1 MHRMDASDTSPRE
14 GRRQFGVFEFELR
27 TGELS
32 KDGRPVALRPQAQRL
47 LALLVASAGNV
58 VSRAE
63 IQRELWSGDTFVD
76 FDQGV
81 NHAIRELRAALGDV
95 AEAPRFIQ
103 TLPRRGY
110 RFVAPV
116 RALEGALP
124 STEVTAPTPVAQ
136 EPSSPGVGG
145 GTRFRERW
153 LAGAAGL
160 VLIGALAVGFLVLR
174 TSADAALTPP
184 RTLAIRPFV
193 TSSTDPATGTGLA
206 DAIAARLGGQQ
217 ALAIQRGRAG
227 TADDGAATTHVLS
240 GEVTRDGA
248 DVVVVARLADPAA
261 DVTLWVERIR
271 VHPGA
276 LFNAENVIAE
286 RVIAALR
293 LRLAAA
299 EQDRLRR
306 RYTRNGAAYDEYL
319 RGRAALVTYTPD
331 GTRRAIESFERALG
345 HDRGYALARAGLAMA
360 CADMCLRY
368 APAAEVEAWGNRAE
382 AEARAALAADD
393 GLAEAHLARAA
404 VARKREFD
412 WNATLDASDRALV
425 LDPNLDQAHFFKAAA
440 YYHLGYMEEALIEL
454 EKGRRLQGADLVE
467 PMRIDALVALFSGQF
482 APARA
487 RLEEV
492 SRLSSRAIGDTYLAL
507 AYHYSGSSEQA
518 RTMLESLAA
527 HSSASTAARAGVALA
542 GLLAAQGDHE
552 AARRQLDQVL
562 SRPYRDHH
570 VVYGLGAAYAQLG
583 DTTRATHWLR
593 IAADTGFPCV
603 PWFERDPWLEPLRRR
618 PAYAELI
625 AYVRGKRDTSLSADR
640 R

>member
-1 MHRMDASDTSPRE
+1 MDASDASPRE
-14 GRRQFGVFEFELR
+14 RRRRFGVFEFQLR

-47 LALLVASAGNV
+47 LALLVASAGTV

-95 AEAPRFIQ
+95 ADAPRFIQ
-103 TLPRRGY
+103 TVPRRGY

-116 RALEGALP
+116 SAPDGAPPSIVVSAPAVDPSPLAADREPRARG
-124 STEVTAPTPVAQ
+124 
-136 EPSSPGVGG
+136 
-145 GTRFRERW
+145 RW
-153 LAGAAGL
+153 LAGAAGA
-160 VLIGALAVGFLVLR
+160 VLMGALAVAFFVLR
-174 TSADAALTPP
+174 SSAGASPTPP
-184 RTLAIRPFV
+184 ATLAIRPFV
-193 TSSTDPATGTGLA
+193 TSSTDPSIGTGLA

-217 ALAIQRGRAG
+217 ALTIRRGRAG
-227 TADDGAATTHVLS
+227 TADDDGAAATHVLS
-240 GEVTRDGA
+240 GEVTSEGA
-248 DVVVVARLADPAA
+248 DVVVVARLADAGA
-261 DVTLWVERIR
+261 GVTLWVERVR
-271 VHPGA
+271 VQPGA

-286 RVIAALR
+286 RVVAALR

-306 RYTRNGAAYDEYL
+306 RYTGNGAAYGEYL
-319 RGRAALVTYTPD
+319 RGRAALVTYTLD

-368 APAAEVEAWGNRAE
+368 APATEVEAWGNRAE

-412 WNATLDASDRALV
+412 WDATLDASDRALV

-454 EKGRRLQGADLVE
+454 EKGRRLHGADVVE
-467 PMRIDALVALFSGQF
+467 PMRIEALVALFSGQF

-507 AYHYSGSSEQA
+507 AYHYSGNSERA
-518 RTMLESLAA
+518 RTMLESLATQ
-527 HSSASTAARAGVALA
+527 SSASTAARASIALA
-542 GLLAAQGDHE
+542 GVLAAQHDHD
-552 AARRQLDQVL
+552 AARRQVDQVL

-583 DTTRATHWLR
+583 DTARAIHWLR

-603 PWFERDPWLEPLRRR
+603 PWFERDPWLEPLRRH
-618 PAYAELI
+618 PAYAELL
-625 AYVRGKRDTSLSADR
+625 AYVRTRRDASLSAGR